1 MILLVDI
8 TPENYKKCVSLSVA
22 PEQKGFVAA
31 NSDSL
36 AEASAEAGFHPV
48 GISNNGQL
56 VGFAMYGYDSDED
69 QSWIVRF
76 MIDAAHQRQGFGA
89 DALDKL
95 IQLLLTQYP
104 ESAIRLC
111 VEPENEVAIRFYRR
125 HGFQPTG
132 EQWGNEIIYERKADE
147 H

>member
-8 TPENYKKCVSLSVA
+8 TPENHNECVSLSVA

-31 NSDSL
+31 NRDSL

-48 GISNNGQL
+48 GTSNNGLL
-56 VGFAMYGYDSDED
+56 VGFAMYGYDTEAN

-89 DALDKL
+89 EALGQL
-95 IQLLLTQYP
+95 IQLLLTTYP
-104 ESAIRLC
+104 AADIRLC
-111 VEPENEVAIRFYRR
+111 VEPENAVAINFYRH

-132 EQWGNEIIYERKADE
+132 EQWGNELIFQRKAYGR
-147 H
+147 